1 MRAASATAEAIN
13 FYPAEQANQPHLRL
27 IAEYGEFIEPPAS
40 PEDELAKRRANR
52 YKGHVVLER
61 VQAELDATTQL
72 AEMVDGSMRTTFELE
87 FNGKDDLI
95 GPDGRGLNEVSLK
108 AVEDAEA
115 KARKNPNL
123 AFEVPRRR
131 LEREEI
137 LLAIEMAKGNGPN
150 TMLIESDYPFALEGA
165 TEDIG
170 GYNSRRRQAMF
181 RGLMRRPNGNLRLAS
196 QTLDGSN
203 RRGLN
208 AIQQKFGQEL
218 GPGEALGQR
227 IHVDLTPEEQDA
239 VMDEATNTYDD
250 EVSAQYGGEWHAGR
264 RPADYRNTYDFVCQQ
279 RDLIDVWLD
288 AWREGALTEDL
299 KYKVAATMQA
309 RFEKNQR
316 EHGMSAPA
324 VYKSSANVV
333 DFSHAHRASKPDS
346 LWQELE
352 NEGRRARAG
361 GKSFSGCGDTLSAK
375 TSTEDTMKAAGY
387 GETADSKSWHGG
399 KKYKNAKCV
408 SCKEVKSEVG
418 ACHICKDCILNVT

>member
-1 MRAASATAEAIN
+1 MAAPATAEAIN
-13 FYPAEQANQPHLRL
+13 FYPAE
-27 IAEYGEFIEPPAS
+27 
-40 PEDELAKRRANR
+40 EDELVKRRAANQ

-61 VQAELDATTQL
+61 AQAELDATTQL

-108 AVEDAEA
+108 AVEDAEV
-115 KARKNPNL
+115 KARQNPNL

-150 TMLIESDYPFALEGA
+150 TMMIESDYPFALAGA

-170 GYNSRRRQAMF
+170 GYNSRRQQAMF
-181 RGLMRRPNGNLRLAS
+181 RGLMRRPNGNLRLVS
-196 QTLDGSN
+196 QSLDGSN
-203 RRGLN
+203 RQGLN
-208 AIQQKFGQEL
+208 AIQRKFGQEL
-218 GPGEALGQR
+218 EPGEALGQR

-239 VMDEATNTYDD
+239 VMDEATDTYDD
-250 EVSAQYGGEWHAGR
+250 EMSAQFGGEWHAGR

-288 AWREGALTEDL
+288 AWQEGALTEDL

-324 VYKSSANVV
+324 VYKPSANVV
-333 DFSHAHRASKPDS
+333 DFGQARGMSMNDS
-346 LWQELE
+346 LWRELE
-352 NEGRRARAG
+352 NQGRMARAQ
-361 GKSFSGCGDTLSAK
+361 GKSFSGCGDTLSAG
-375 TSTEDTMKAAGY
+375 TSTSAEGTMGAAGY
-387 GETADSKSWHGG
+387 GESGDSKSWHGG
-399 KKYKNAKCV
+399 KVHKNAKCV
-408 SCKEVKSEVG
+408 SCEKVKPEVG
-418 ACHICKDCILNVT
+418 ACHICKDCVDHPKKTR